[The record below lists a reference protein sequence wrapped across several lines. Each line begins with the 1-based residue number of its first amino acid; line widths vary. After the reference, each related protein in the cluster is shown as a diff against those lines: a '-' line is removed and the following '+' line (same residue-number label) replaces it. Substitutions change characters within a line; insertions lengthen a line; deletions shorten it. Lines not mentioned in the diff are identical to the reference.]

1 MYKYVP
7 KNGNWFPCNTVKYV
21 VINAVNTVM
30 IDKKTPHPRAIIE

>member
-1 MYKYVP
+1 M
-7 KNGNWFPCNTVKYV
+7 GIGSLAIVKYV